1 MIDAG
6 VVSEDESV
14 VAFEA
19 QNLRAA
25 LSAVRNGAVGVEAD
39 ALLECEVLG
48 AGPADNGDI
57 VAVDTDQGALGVV
70 GCVVGCVVGGGV
82 GVVIVHVTTQHCV
95 EGGHL
100 HVLDGSLL

>member
-25 LSAVRNGAVGVEAD
+25 LSAVRNGAVESD

-57 VAVDTDQGALGVV
+57 DAVDTDQGALG
-70 GCVVGCVVGGGV
+70 VVGCVVGGGV

-100 HVLDGSLL
+100 HVLDDFLL

>member
-57 VAVDTDQGALGVV
+57 DAVDTDQGALG
-70 GCVVGCVVGGGV
+70 VVGCVVGGGV

-100 HVLDGSLL
+100 HVLDGFLL